1 MLIFAYQLLIMN
13 LDNKD
18 INWFLEKLKD
28 ENQSRD
34 FFNFLDELYAPR
46 FSVAQLNVK
55 RQEMTYWKR
64 EGIIDVK
71 QSDSLVREWVR
82 VNFFEYTWLRLV
94 AALRKLNL
102 PAKAI
107 LKLKSHLSEISDQE
121 IKELLN
127 LSFEKFESISPNS
140 QLRSDYEREI
150 VQENYP
156 SEFLEFFKEKFTP
169 FNILVLNLMAERRHI
184 NLLVDE
190 DGNCEYFMPDTF
202 KEMVEDEKLLN
213 FLNKPF
219 ISVPL
224 HSLLDE
230 FYTNP
235 KIKIDD
241 QKKIY
246 NLTTQESK
254 VLELLRKENIKE
266 LRIKLNNKDCGVIL
280 IEVVEEKNIGPVYD
294 KVKQLL
300 ESGKFSNIT
309 LKQEN
314 GVLRLYEEVT
324 KYKI

>member
-1 MLIFAYQLLIMN
+1 MN

-102 PAKAI
+102 TAKAI
-107 LKLKSHLSEISDQE
+107 LKLKSHLSVITDQE
-121 IKELLN
+121 IKDLLN
-127 LSFEKFESISPNS
+127 LSFEQFESISPKS
-140 QLRSDYEREI
+140 QLRNDYEREI

-202 KEMVEDEKLLN
+202 KEMVEDEKLLS

-280 IEVVEEKNIGPVYD
+280 IEVVEEKNVGPVYD

>member
-1 MLIFAYQLLIMN
+1 MN

-102 PAKAI
+102 PAKSI
-107 LKLKSHLSEISDQE
+107 LKLKSHLSVITDQE
-121 IKELLN
+121 IKDLLN
-127 LSFEKFESISPNS
+127 LSFEQFESISPKS
-140 QLRSDYEREI
+140 QLRNDYEREI

-202 KEMVEDEKLLN
+202 KEMVEDEKLLS

>member
-1 MLIFAYQLLIMN
+1 MN

-107 LKLKSHLSEISDQE
+107 LKLKSHLSVITDQE
-121 IKELLN
+121 IKDLLN
-127 LSFEKFESISPNS
+127 LSFEQFESISPKS
-140 QLRSDYEREI
+140 QLRNDYEREI

-156 SEFLEFFKEKFTP
+156 TEFLEFFKEKFTP

-190 DGNCEYFMPDTF
+190 DGNGEYFMPDTF
-202 KEMVEDEKLLN
+202 KEMVEDQKLLS

-280 IEVVEEKNIGPVYD
+280 IEVVEEKNVGPVYD

>member
-1 MLIFAYQLLIMN
+1 MN

-107 LKLKSHLSEISDQE
+107 LKLKSHLSVITDQE
-121 IKELLN
+121 IKDLLN
-127 LSFEKFESISPNS
+127 LSFEQFESISPKS
-140 QLRSDYEREI
+140 QLRNDYEREI

-190 DGNCEYFMPDTF
+190 DGNCEYFIPDTF

-280 IEVVEEKNIGPVYD
+280 IEVVEEKNVGPVYD

>member
-1 MLIFAYQLLIMN
+1 MN

-107 LKLKSHLSEISDQE
+107 LKLKSHLSVITDQE
-121 IKELLN
+121 IKDLLN
-127 LSFEKFESISPNS
+127 LSFEQFESISPKS
-140 QLRSDYEREI
+140 QLRNDYEREI

-202 KEMVEDEKLLN
+202 KEMVEDEKLLS

>member
-1 MLIFAYQLLIMN
+1 MN

-107 LKLKSHLSEISDQE
+107 LKLKSHLSVITDQE
-121 IKELLN
+121 IKDLLN
-127 LSFEKFESISPNS
+127 LSFEQFESISPKS
-140 QLRSDYEREI
+140 QLRNDYEREI

-156 SEFLEFFKEKFTP
+156 TEFLEFFKEKFTP

-202 KEMVEDEKLLN
+202 KEMVDDEKLLN

-280 IEVVEEKNIGPVYD
+280 IEVVEEKNVGPVYD

>member
-1 MLIFAYQLLIMN
+1 MN
-13 LDNKD
+13 FDNKD
-18 INWFLEKLKD
+18 ISWFLEKLKD

-55 RQEMTYWKR
+55 RQEMTYWKK
-64 EGIIDVK
+64 EGIISVK
-71 QSDSLVREWVR
+71 QSEGLGREWVR

-94 AALRKLNL
+94 ASLRKLNL

-107 LKLKSHLSEISDQE
+107 LKLKAHLNEISNEQ
-121 IKELLN
+121 IIELLQS
-127 LSFEKFESISPNS
+127 SFEQFNTLSPNS
-140 QLRSDYEREI
+140 KLGNDYEKEI

-156 SEFLEFFKEKFTP
+156 TDFLDFFREKFPP
-169 FNILVLNLMAERRHI
+169 FNILVLNLMTERRHI

-190 DGNCEYFMPDTF
+190 EGNCEYFIPDTF
-202 KEMVEDEKLLN
+202 KEMVSDHNLLD

-241 QKKIY
+241 QRKIF

-266 LRIKLNNKDCGVIL
+266 IRIKLNNKDSGVIL
-280 IEVVEEKNIGPVYD
+280 IEVVQEKNVGPVYD

>member
-1 MLIFAYQLLIMN
+1 MN
-13 LDNKD
+13 FDNKD
-18 INWFLEKLKD
+18 ISWFLEKLKD

-55 RQEMTYWKR
+55 RQEMTYWKK
-64 EGIIDVK
+64 EGIISVK
-71 QSDSLVREWVR
+71 QSEGPGREWVR

-94 AALRKLNL
+94 ASLRKLNL

-107 LKLKSHLSEISDQE
+107 LKLKAHLNEISDEQ
-121 IKELLN
+121 IIELLQS
-127 LSFEKFESISPNS
+127 SFEQFNTLSPNS
-140 QLRSDYEREI
+140 KLGNDYEKEI

-156 SEFLEFFKEKFTP
+156 TDFLDFFREKFPP
-169 FNILVLNLMAERRHI
+169 FKILVLNLMTERRHI

-190 DGNCEYFMPDTF
+190 EGNCEYFIPDTF
-202 KEMVEDEKLLN
+202 KEMVSDHNLLD

-241 QKKIY
+241 QRKIY

-266 LRIKLNNKDCGVIL
+266 IRIKLNNKDSGVIL
-280 IEVVEEKNIGPVYD
+280 IEVVEEKNVGPVYD

>member
-1 MLIFAYQLLIMN
+1 MN

-127 LSFEKFESISPNS
+127 LSFEKFESISPKS
-140 QLRSDYEREI
+140 QLRNDYEREI

-202 KEMVEDEKLLN
+202 KEMVEDEKLLS

-280 IEVVEEKNIGPVYD
+280 IEVVEEKNVGPVYD

>member
-1 MLIFAYQLLIMN
+1 MN
-13 LDNKD
+13 FDNKD
-18 INWFLEKLKD
+18 ISWFLEKLKD

-55 RQEMTYWKR
+55 RQEMTYWKK
-64 EGIIDVK
+64 EGIIDAK
-71 QSDSLVREWVR
+71 QSEGPKREWVR

-94 AALRKLNL
+94 ASLRKLNL

-107 LKLKSHLSEISDQE
+107 LKLKDHLSEISDQE
-121 IKELLN
+121 IKDLLN
-127 LSFEKFESISPNS
+127 SSFDHFESISPNS
-140 QLRSDYEREI
+140 QLRNDYEREI
-150 VQENYP
+150 VQENFP
-156 SEFLEFFKEKFTP
+156 DEFLAFFKEKFPP
-169 FNILVLNLMAERRHI
+169 FNILVLNLMTERRHI

-190 DGNCEYFMPDTF
+190 EGNCEYFIPDTF
-202 KEMVEDEKLLN
+202 KEMIDDEKLIQ

-241 QKKIY
+241 QRKIY

-254 VLELLRKENIKE
+254 VLELLRRENIKE
-266 LRIKLNNKDCGVIL
+266 IRIKLNNKDSGVIL
-280 IEVVEEKNIGPVYD
+280 IEVVEEKNVGPVYD

>member
-1 MLIFAYQLLIMN
+1 MN

-107 LKLKSHLSEISDQE
+107 LKLKSHLSVITDQE
-121 IKELLN
+121 IKDLLN
-127 LSFEKFESISPNS
+127 LSFEQFESISPKS
-140 QLRSDYEREI
+140 QLRNDYEREI

-280 IEVVEEKNIGPVYD
+280 IEVVEEKNVGPVYD

>member
-1 MLIFAYQLLIMN
+1 MN
-13 LDNKD
+13 FDNKD
-18 INWFLEKLKD
+18 IDWFLEKLKD

-55 RQEMTYWKR
+55 RQEMTYWKK
-64 EGIIDVK
+64 EGIINVK
-71 QSDSLVREWVR
+71 QSEGPGREWVR

-94 AALRKLNL
+94 ASLRKLNL

-107 LKLKSHLSEISDQE
+107 LRLKAHLNEISDEQ
-121 IKELLN
+121 IIALLQS
-127 LSFEKFESISPNS
+127 SFEQFNTLSPNS
-140 QLRSDYEREI
+140 KLGNDFEKEI

-156 SEFLEFFKEKFTP
+156 TDFLDFFREKFPP
-169 FNILVLNLMAERRHI
+169 FNILVLNLMTERRHI

-190 DGNCEYFMPDTF
+190 EGNCEYFIPDTF
-202 KEMVEDEKLLN
+202 KEMASDHKLLD

-241 QKKIY
+241 QRKIY

-266 LRIKLNNKDCGVIL
+266 IRIKLNNKDSGVIL

-314 GVLRLYEEVT
+314 GLLRLYEEVT

>member
-1 MLIFAYQLLIMN
+1 MN

-107 LKLKSHLSEISDQE
+107 LKLKSHLSVITDQE
-121 IKELLN
+121 IKDLLN
-127 LSFEKFESISPNS
+127 LSFEQFESISPKS
-140 QLRSDYEREI
+140 QLRNDYEREI

-190 DGNCEYFMPDTF
+190 EGNCEYFMPDTF
-202 KEMVEDEKLLN
+202 KEMVEDEKLLS

-280 IEVVEEKNIGPVYD
+280 IEVVEEKNVGPVYD

>member
-1 MLIFAYQLLIMN
+1 MN

-107 LKLKSHLSEISDQE
+107 LKLKSHLSVITDQE
-121 IKELLN
+121 IKDLLN
-127 LSFEKFESISPNS
+127 LSFEQFESISPKS
-140 QLRSDYEREI
+140 QLRNDYEREI
-150 VQENYP
+150 VEENYP
-156 SEFLEFFKEKFTP
+156 TEFLEFFKEKFTP

-246 NLTTQESK
+246 NPTTQESK

>member
-1 MLIFAYQLLIMN
+1 MN
-13 LDNKD
+13 FDNKD
-18 INWFLEKLKD
+18 INWFVEKITN

-34 FFNFLDELYAPR
+34 FYKFLDELFAPR

-64 EGIIDVK
+64 EGIIK
-71 QSDSLVREWVR
+71 MIQTNGKSREWVK
-82 VNFFEYTWLRLV
+82 VNFFDYTWLRLV
-94 AALRKLNL
+94 ASLRKLNL

-107 LKLKSHLSEISDQE
+107 LKLKAHLNEISDDQIIE
-121 IKELLN
+121 TLQSSIEQ
-127 LSFEKFESISPNS
+127 FDSISPNS
-140 QLRSDYEREI
+140 KLVEDYQKDI
-150 VQENYP
+150 VQENFP
-156 SEFLEFFKEKFTP
+156 SDFIQFFRKTFTP
-169 FNILVLNLMAERRHI
+169 FNILVLNLMAERKHI

-190 DGNCEYFMPDTF
+190 DGNCEYFIPDTF
-202 KEMVEDEKLLN
+202 KEMLENENLRQ

-241 QKKIY
+241 QRKIY

-254 VLELLRKENIKE
+254 VLDLLRKENIKE
-266 LRIKLNNKDCGVIL
+266 IRIKLNNKDCGVIL
-280 IEVVEEKNIGPVYD
+280 IEVVEEKNAGPVFD
-294 KVKQLL
+294 KVKHLL
-300 ESGKFSNIT
+300 EKGKFSNIT

>member
-1 MLIFAYQLLIMN
+1 MN

-107 LKLKSHLSEISDQE
+107 LKLKSHLSVITDQE
-121 IKELLN
+121 IKDLLN
-127 LSFEKFESISPNS
+127 LSFEQFESISPKS
-140 QLRSDYEREI
+140 QLRNDYEREI

-184 NLLVDE
+184 NLLVDK

-202 KEMVEDEKLLN
+202 KEMVEDEKLLS

-294 KVKQLL
+294 KIKQLL

>member
-1 MLIFAYQLLIMN
+1 MN

-28 ENQSRD
+28 ENQTRD

-55 RQEMTYWKR
+55 RQEMTYWKK

-71 QSDSLVREWVR
+71 QSDSVVREWVR

-107 LKLKSHLSEISDQE
+107 LKLKSHLSVITDQE
-121 IKELLN
+121 IKDLLN
-127 LSFEKFESISPNS
+127 LSFEQFESISPKS
-140 QLRSDYEREI
+140 QLRNDYEREI
-150 VQENYP
+150 VEENYP
-156 SEFLEFFKEKFTP
+156 TEFLEFFKEKFTP

-202 KEMVEDEKLLN
+202 KEMVEIEKLLN

>member
-1 MLIFAYQLLIMN
+1 MN
-13 LDNKD
+13 FDNKD

-55 RQEMTYWKR
+55 RQEMTYWKK
-64 EGIIDVK
+64 EGIIDAK
-71 QSDSLVREWVR
+71 QSEGPKREWVR

-94 AALRKLNL
+94 ASLRKLNL

-107 LKLKSHLSEISDQE
+107 LKLKAHLNEITDKQ
-121 IKELLN
+121 IIELLQS
-127 LSFEKFESISPNS
+127 SFEQFNTLSPNS
-140 QLRSDYEREI
+140 KLGNDYEKEI

-156 SEFLEFFKEKFTP
+156 TDFLDFFREKFPP
-169 FNILVLNLMAERRHI
+169 FNILVLNLMTERRHI

-190 DGNCEYFMPDTF
+190 EGNCEYFIPDTF
-202 KEMVEDEKLLN
+202 KEMVSDHNLLD

-241 QKKIY
+241 QRKIY

-266 LRIKLNNKDCGVIL
+266 IRIKLNNKDSGVIL
-280 IEVVEEKNIGPVYD
+280 IEVVEEKNVGPVYD

>member
-1 MLIFAYQLLIMN
+1 MN
-13 LDNKD
+13 FDNKD
-18 INWFLEKLKD
+18 ISWFLEKLKD

-55 RQEMTYWKR
+55 RQEMTYWKK
-64 EGIIDVK
+64 EGIIDAK
-71 QSDSLVREWVR
+71 QSEGPKREWVR

-94 AALRKLNL
+94 ASLRKLNL

-107 LKLKSHLSEISDQE
+107 LKLKAHLNEITDEQ
-121 IKELLN
+121 IIELLQS
-127 LSFEKFESISPNS
+127 SFEQFNTLSPNS
-140 QLRSDYEREI
+140 KLGNDYEKEI

-156 SEFLEFFKEKFTP
+156 TDFLDFFREKFPP
-169 FNILVLNLMAERRHI
+169 FNILVLNLMTERRHI

-190 DGNCEYFMPDTF
+190 EGNCEYFIPDTF
-202 KEMVEDEKLLN
+202 KEMVSDHNLLE

-241 QKKIY
+241 QRKIY

-266 LRIKLNNKDCGVIL
+266 MRIKLNNKDSGVIL
-280 IEVVEEKNIGPVYD
+280 IEVVEEKNVGPVYD

>member
-1 MLIFAYQLLIMN
+1 MN

-127 LSFEKFESISPNS
+127 LSFEKFESISPKS
-140 QLRSDYEREI
+140 QLRNDYEREI

-202 KEMVEDEKLLN
+202 KEMVEDEKLLS

-280 IEVVEEKNIGPVYD
+280 IEVVEEKNVGPIYA

>member
-1 MLIFAYQLLIMN
+1 MN
-13 LDNKD
+13 FDNKD

-107 LKLKSHLSEISDQE
+107 LKLKSHLSVITDQE
-121 IKELLN
+121 IKDLLN
-127 LSFEKFESISPNS
+127 LSFEQFESISPKS
-140 QLRSDYEREI
+140 QLRNDYEREI

-156 SEFLEFFKEKFTP
+156 TEFLEFFKEKFTP

-202 KEMVEDEKLLN
+202 KEMVKDEKLLN

-280 IEVVEEKNIGPVYD
+280 IEVVEEKNVGPVYD